1 MDTAK
6 TEKLFG
12 IRIFTGMENA
22 VQTPSWRAAFNEQVK
37 RQFMELAQPTHN
49 TGKLNFFTS
58 NTDVLMGFSAMCIL
72 MVMIIPIPA
81 MFLDLFLALNITF
94 SLLIL
99 LVGMY
104 VLRPLDFS
112 AFPSVLLLATLFR
125 LSLNIAS
132 TRLILLHGNEGTQ
145 AAGKVIMSFGNFV
158 VGGNYVVGLIVFL
171 ILVVVN
177 FVVITKGAGRIA
189 EVAARFTLDA
199 MPGKQMSIDA
209 DLNAGLIDEDEAR
222 KRRQQISKE
231 SEYYG
236 AMDGANKFVRGD
248 AIAGIIITL
257 INIIAGFGIGVFQN
271 QMSFAEAAQNYTLL
285 TVGDGLV
292 SQVPALVISTAAGIV
307 VSRAGAESDLGLEIG
322 TQIFLKP
329 RVMAV
334 ACAILFLFGIIPGLP
349 TGPFFFMAAGCGA
362 LAYTIRQLDRKRM
375 KKETEQ
381 ALEPL
386 EGTEKES
393 DEDTFRPLPPLDIMG
408 LEIGYGLIPLV
419 DVQQDG
425 ELLNRIKSIRKQI
438 AHDIG
443 IVVPSIH
450 IQDNMQL
457 RPGEYVIKLKGNEV
471 GRGDLMLN
479 HFLAMNP
486 GTADETI
493 DGVPTQEP
501 TYGIDAYWIKER
513 VREEAIAKGYTVVDL
528 ATVMT
533 THLSDMIRRHSHEL
547 LGRQEVQNLLDSLKE
562 THPKAVEELVP
573 NLISLGGVVKVLQN
587 LLLEQVP
594 IRDLLTVVEAMADY
608 APSVKQLDVLTEHVR
623 QSLSRSI
630 TRQYVASD
638 GELAVLTLGHALE
651 RRLAEAIT
659 QTGQGDYLAI
669 EPQKAHK
676 LMQRIAD
683 KLGKFTNLN
692 LQPVI
697 LCSAQI
703 RLHLKKLIDRFIP
716 NMVVL
721 SYDEIETEVKI
732 QSIAVVELPDED

>member
-1 MDTAK
+1 
-6 TEKLFG
+6 
-12 IRIFTGMENA
+12 
-22 VQTPSWRAAFNEQVK
+22 
-37 RQFMELAQPTHN
+37 MELAQPTHK
-49 TGKLNFFTS
+49 TGTISLFTN

-81 MFLDLFLALNITF
+81 MFMDIFLTMNITL

-104 VLRPLDFS
+104 VLKPLDFS
-112 AFPSVLLLATLFR
+112 AFPSVLLLSTLFR
-125 LSLNIAS
+125 LSLNIAT

-145 AAGKVIMSFGNFV
+145 AAGKVIMAFGNFV
-158 VGGNYVVGLIVFL
+158 VGGNYVVGLIVFI

-209 DLNAGLIDEDEAR
+209 DLNAGLIDEEDAR
-222 KRRQQISKE
+222 KRRLQISKE

-257 INIIAGFGIGVFQN
+257 INIIAGFAIGVFQN

-292 SQVPALVISTAAGIV
+292 SQVPALIISTAAGIV
-307 VSRAGAESDLGLEIG
+307 VSRAGAESNLGLEIG

-334 ACAILFLFGIIPGLP
+334 ASTILFLFGIIPGLP
-349 TGPFFFMAAGCGA
+349 TGPFFIMAMGCGA
-362 LAYTIRQLDRKRM
+362 LAYSIRQWERNRA
-375 KKETEQ
+375 KKQAEHELVPAESAEDEQ
-381 ALEPL
+381 A
-386 EGTEKES
+386 
-393 DEDTFRPLPPLDIMG
+393 EDTFKPLPPLDIMG

-471 GRGDLMLN
+471 GKGDLMLN

-486 GTADETI
+486 GTADESI
-493 DGVPTQEP
+493 DGVPTKEP

-533 THLSDMIRRHSHEL
+533 THLSDVIRGHAPEL
-547 LGRQEVQNLLDSLKE
+547 VGRQETQGLLDSLKE

-573 NLISLGGVVKVLQN
+573 NLLSLGGVVKVLQN
-587 LLLEQVP
+587 LLAEQVP
-594 IRDLLTVVEAMADY
+594 IRDLLTIVEAMADY
-608 APSVKQLDVLTEHVR
+608 APSVKQLDILTEHVR
-623 QSLSRSI
+623 QALSRSI
-630 TRQYVASD
+630 TRQYISPD
-638 GELAVLTLGHALE
+638 GEVVVLTLGHGLE
-651 RRLAEAIT
+651 RRLADAIEH
-659 QTGQGDYLAI
+659 TGQGDYLAMD
-669 EPQKAHK
+669 PQKAHK

-683 KLGKFTNLN
+683 KLGKFTSMNT
-692 LQPVI
+692 QPVI

-721 SYDEIETEVKI
+721 SYDEIETNVKI
-732 QSIAVVELPDED
+732 QSIGMVELPDED